1 MTSALSAGCLGFTVW
16 FTGLPCSGKTTL
28 ARALGTRLLEMG
40 VLVEILD
47 GDAVR
52 ENLSK
57 GLGFSREDRDA
68 NVRRIAFVA
77 NLLAR
82 NGVPNIVAAVSPYR
96 SARAEARAR
105 SSAFIEVYVECP
117 LEVCEARDVK
127 GMYAKARVGTLPH
140 FTGVG
145 DPYEPPLQP
154 ELIIRSHLESVAEA
168 TVRIIAEAQ
177 RLRFLRPSLPDPE
190 ALDSRLLRRRRELG
204 LE

>member
-1 MTSALSAGCLGFTVW
+1 MFTVW

-28 ARALGTRLLEMG
+28 ARALAARLLEMN

-68 NVRRIAFVA
+68 NVRRIAYVA

-82 NGVPNIVAAVSPYR
+82 NGVPTIVAAVSPYR

-105 SSAFIEVYVECP
+105 SSVFIEVYVECP

-127 GMYAKARVGTLPH
+127 GMYAKARAGTLPH

-145 DPYEPPLQP
+145 DP
-154 ELIIRSHLESVAEA
+154 
-168 TVRIIAEAQ
+168 
-177 RLRFLRPSLPDPE
+177 
-190 ALDSRLLRRRRELG
+190 
-204 LE
+204 